1 VPGLGKLLS
10 LIFGGGL
17 PDQLRRAY
25 EAKLR
30 AQNDADKLALDRDIE
45 RISAA
50 IEMARIAAQDR
61 LGATS
66 IGRYLIVV
74 PYGIWWAAIFLVQIL
89 NPWFGLNLVVIDVPP
104 MIHDMAKVLIPAI
117 LIADVG
123 QTLARRR

>member
-1 VPGLGKLLS
+1 MWIGKLFG

-17 PDQLRRAY
+17 PEQFRRAY
-25 EAKLR
+25 EAKLT

-74 PYGIWWAAIFLVQIL
+74 PYGLWWAAIFLVQIL
-89 NPWFGLNLVVIDVPP
+89 NPWFGFNLVVVDVPP

-123 QTLARRR
+123 QTVARRRS

>member
-1 VPGLGKLLS
+1 MWVGKLFGLV
-10 LIFGGGL
+10 FGGGL
-17 PDQLRRAY
+17 PEQLRRAY
-25 EAKLR
+25 EAKLQ
-30 AQNDADKLALDRDIE
+30 AANDSDRIAAERDFE

-66 IGRYLIVV
+66 IGRYLIVI
-74 PYGIWWAAIFLVQIL
+74 PYGLWWAAIFLVQIL
-89 NPWFGLNLVVIDVPP
+89 NPWFGMNLVVIDVPP

-123 QTLARRR
+123 QTVARRR

>member
-1 VPGLGKLLS
+1 MKWVVS
-10 LIFGGGL
+10 LFNLVFGSGL
-17 PDQLRRAY
+17 PEQLRRAY
-25 EAKLR
+25 EAKLQ
-30 AQNDADKLALDRDIE
+30 AENDTARIDAERDME

-50 IEMARIAAQDR
+50 IEMSRIAAQDR

-74 PYGIWWAAIFLVQIL
+74 PFGLWWAAIYMVQVI

-104 MIHDMAKVLIPAI
+104 DIKEMAKVLIPAI

-123 QTLARRR
+123 QSVVRRR